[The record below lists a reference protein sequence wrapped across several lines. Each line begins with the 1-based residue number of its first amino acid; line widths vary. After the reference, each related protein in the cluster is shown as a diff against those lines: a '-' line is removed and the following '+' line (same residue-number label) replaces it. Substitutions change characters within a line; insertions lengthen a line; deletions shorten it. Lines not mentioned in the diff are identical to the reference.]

1 LWLLG
6 DVDYVVDALALHDH
20 IGDALRPILASP
32 HILKVS
38 QSFVAMLYTPP
49 HRKWSIMK
57 GQDGQSAS

>member
-1 LWLLG
+1 
-6 DVDYVVDALALHDH
+6 VVDALALHDH